1 MSSYPEL
8 QGRVAVVTG
17 SSRGIGL
24 ETAARLA
31 KNGAS
36 VGIVAR
42 APKAVDAAVAS
53 IQAAGG
59 RAVGVAADATSIEA
73 TQEVRDRIESE
84 LGAVDFVAAFA
95 GSGVLGPVRCTSS
108 ARTSGAPPSTAT

>member
-1 MSSYPEL
+1 VSSYPDL
-8 QGRVAVVTG
+8 QGKVAVVTG

-24 ETAARLA
+24 ETSIRLA

-42 APKAVDAAVAS
+42 SHEAVDDAVAS

-59 RAVGVAADATSIEA
+59 RAVGG
-73 TQEVRDRIESE
+73 R
-84 LGAVDFVAAFA
+84 G
-95 GSGVLGPVRCTSS
+95 RCDQ
-108 ARTSGAPPSTAT
+108 P